1 MSDFDLAGAQKA
13 GYSDT
18 AIADHLAAQNNFD
31 IKGARAAGYSDA
43 EILSH
48 LGTSAPAP
56 VSSEDPG
63 LSATPPVSGANP
75 IDSALHVG
83 ARALQAARESIYKTL
98 SGPANGMMWLG
109 KKAGVVPEDAPSP
122 EAGPT
127 VFDKEPQGPA
137 EKTAAYIGGAAGDVA
152 STVLPFG
159 FGLKVASKA
168 APLAVRGG
176 VTVADNAPTVGRGI
190 AESLAAKPGVQ
201 TALSAAGNAAAPEIQ
216 GSDLPEFAKPY
227 AQMAV
232 PFALGGLAHA
242 GQRAVS
248 AAPAATTQE
257 AERRALLDYGQ
268 SIGGKN
274 TAGKIMDS
282 KRMQTLESVN
292 SQLPLPYVGGSTAR
306 TEAANRNAFQTE
318 ALRKAGDT
326 SGATA
331 APPSVTQEVR
341 AKVGDKFGFL
351 TRALDMKVGPEFGED
366 LAKARG
372 DISKQL
378 ETQMPPSIL
387 KNLDEL
393 EAAAKTPD
401 KGTLSGET
409 YQNIRSKL
417 GGMLNSASGTDKQAI
432 GKMID
437 ALDNVAER
445 NMPKE
450 NFQDLK
456 DARQQWRNL
465 LALEKAVGSAN
476 NPETAAGNIPTAAY
490 MRASRGNPDIEKLGR
505 YGATFVGDKIPN
517 SHTAPRAAFGH
528 LGAGVG
534 GLAFGAWQGMEHA
547 PGPTMAAAAASTLPF
562 AFQAAMNNP
571 ATRALL
577 LARLRNPSNSL
588 IGGPTFGALAGQ
600 QALKQGQ

>member
-1 MSDFDLAGAQKA
+1 MSDPWAQFNL
-13 GYSDT
+13 T
-18 AIADHLAAQNNFD
+18 PADEWAKFNLKPSA
-31 IKGARAAGYSDA
+31 DA
-43 EILSH
+43 
-48 LGTSAPAP
+48 TP
-56 VSSEDPG
+56 SSEDPG
-63 LSATPPVSGANP
+63 LSATPPVPGANP

-83 ARALQAARESIYKTL
+83 ARALQAGRESIYKTL
-98 SGPANGMMWLG
+98 SGPANAMMWIG

-152 STVLPFG
+152 STALPFG

-176 VTVADNAPTVGRGI
+176 VTVADSAPTVGRGI

-201 TALSAAGNAAAPEIQ
+201 TALSAAGNVAAPEIQ
-216 GSDLPEFAKPY
+216 GSDLPEFTKPY

-292 SQLPLPYVGGSTAR
+292 SQLPLPYVGGSVAR

-351 TRALDMKVGPEFGED
+351 TRDLDMKVGPEFGED

-378 ETQMPPSIL
+378 ESQMPPSVIS
-387 KNLDEL
+387 KLDEL
-393 EAAAKTPD
+393 EGAARAHGTVAVDSKGNASTPPEVSI
-401 KGTLSGET
+401 SGET

-417 GGMLNSASGTDKQAI
+417 SGMLNGAHGTDKQAI

-517 SHTAPRAAFGH
+517 SHTAPRTSFGH
-528 LGAGVG
+528 LGGGLG
-534 GLAFGAWQGMEHA
+534 GLALAGWQGMEHA
-547 PGPTMAAAAASTLPF
+547 PIATMSAAAASTAPF
-562 AFQAAMNNP
+562 VFQAAMNNP
-571 ATRALL
+571 ATRAAM

-588 IGGPTFGALAGQ
+588 IGGPAFGALAGQ
-600 QALKQGQ
+600 QLLKQGQ